1 MRARLTPPCIL
12 KATFGFNDAEYVV
25 VSGCSAGGAAAFFHT
40 DWFAAQAKKAKTRVR
55 VVGPAHTKKKKE
67 HDRKTEKSNKTVE
80 VVSSCFFLIVSSL
93 PRQPTKMQGMPD
105 SGWFLDGNYARDGKE
120 DYDALMKVGSPKSS
134 SKLSS
139 FH

>member
-1 MRARLTPPCIL
+1 
-12 KATFGFNDAEYVV
+12 
-25 VSGCSAGGAAAFFHT
+25 
-40 DWFAAQAKKAKTRVR
+40 
-55 VVGPAHTKKKKE
+55 
-67 HDRKTEKSNKTVE
+67 
-80 VVSSCFFLIVSSL
+80 
-93 PRQPTKMQGMPD
+93 MQGMPD